1 MKLPNEF
8 IIFDTEYTSWEG
20 SLKRNWSNKNEYK
33 ELVAIGAL
41 HVSIKKNKMEIK
53 NKLKILFIPKINS
66 KLSNY
71 FVNLTGITNQDIK
84 NEGYTFIKGMDL
96 FLNFTNNLPIYSY
109 GNDYEIIEENL
120 NLYDINLDINKDK
133 FLDIV
138 PFFRSF
144 NIDTKK
150 YTSGE
155 IHRHF
160 NIIIDNIK
168 VHDPLFD
175 CISMFKTIEYLIKIE
190 QNNKNNKI

>member
-1 MKLPNEF
+1 
-8 IIFDTEYTSWEG
+8 
-20 SLKRNWSNKNEYK
+20 
-33 ELVAIGAL
+33 
-41 HVSIKKNKMEIK
+41 MEIK

-138 PFFRSF
+138 PFLDHLTLILK
-144 NIDTKK
+144 NILVVK
-150 YTSGE
+150 
-155 IHRHF
+155 F
-160 NIIIDNIK
+160 IDI
-168 VHDPLFD
+168 
-175 CISMFKTIEYLIKIE
+175 LI
-190 QNNKNNKI
+190 